1 MQFAGALWNHPP
13 KTLEWL
19 VAHRSGWSPVTGSEM
34 KKIAAYLFYVKFVG
48 PPGDRDRGK
57 QLFEA
62 RQCSRCHQMGGRG
75 GRVGPRLD
83 DLGPYLSSF
92 FLAQALWN
100 HGPQMAAR
108 MAEMGVERPRL
119 EGSDVADLVAFLRGD
134 AGPAAPFELAYAQ
147 AGSPAAGKVLL
158 EQKGCMRCHTVG
170 GAGGKVGPNLDA
182 GDPARRVG
190 DLAAALWNHGPAMW
204 AKMEELGVAFP
215 SLTDREASDILNYLF
230 FAQHTAA
237 AGDAQKGSRLFREK
251 SCAGCHE
258 AGREGV
264 QGPGLRGSAA
274 LRSPADWA
282 AAMWNH
288 LGVDLMAKTSRKPHF
303 SGGEM
308 NDLVAY
314 LRAHAD

>member
-1 MQFAGALWNHPP
+1 
-13 KTLEWL
+13 
-19 VAHRSGWSPVTGSEM
+19 
-34 KKIAAYLFYVKFVG
+34 
-48 PPGDRDRGK
+48 
-57 QLFEA
+57 
-62 RQCSRCHQMGGRG
+62 
-75 GRVGPRLD
+75 
-83 DLGPYLSSF
+83 
-92 FLAQALWN
+92 
-100 HGPQMAAR
+100 
-108 MAEMGVERPRL
+108 
-119 EGSDVADLVAFLRGD
+119 
-134 AGPAAPFELAYAQ
+134 
-147 AGSPAAGKVLL
+147 
-158 EQKGCMRCHTVG
+158 MRCHTVG

-190 DLAAALWNHGPAMW
+190 DLAAALWNHGPALW

-237 AGDAQKGSRLFREK
+237 AGDAEKGSRLFREK
-251 SCAGCHE
+251 SGAGCHE

-288 LGVDLMAKTSRKPHF
+288 LGVDLVAKTSRKPHF